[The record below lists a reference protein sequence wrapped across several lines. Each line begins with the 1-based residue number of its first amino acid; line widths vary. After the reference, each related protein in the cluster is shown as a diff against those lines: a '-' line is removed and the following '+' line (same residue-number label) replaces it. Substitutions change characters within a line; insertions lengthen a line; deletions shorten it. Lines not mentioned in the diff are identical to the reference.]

1 MKRTIAAIVLICL
14 LGIMPPVHATSDDD
28 LELARLL
35 TIEQI
40 DRMHGLTFEAY
51 VCRVLETQGYTVEN
65 IRASNDYGVDA
76 VASRGKDRIAIQIKR
91 SKHPIDRRAISDA
104 SAGKDFYKC
113 NRAMVVTN
121 STLTDSAKKFARAI
135 GCQIVERRELL
146 VWIARFK
153 EGTRRP
159 SSKPEKATEPEQSVR
174 GDSGKAAADGAL
186 TGAPQR

>member
-1 MKRTIAAIVLICL
+1 MKRIIVATALTWT
-14 LGIMPPVHATSDDD
+14 LGIMPSAQATSEDD

-51 VCRVLETQGYTVEN
+51 VCRILETQGYIVEN

-76 VASRGKDRIAIQIKR
+76 VVSRGKDSIAIQIKR

-121 STLTDSAKKFARAI
+121 STLTDSAKKFAQAI

-146 VWIARFK
+146 VWIAEFK
-153 EGTRRP
+153 DGTRRP
-159 SSKPEKATEPEQSVR
+159 SSEPEKTVEPEPAPRHVPS
-174 GDSGKAAADGAL
+174 KAAADG
-186 TGAPQR
+186 GH

>member
-14 LGIMPPVHATSDDD
+14 FGIMPPVHATSDDD

-51 VCRVLETQGYTVEN
+51 VCRVLETQGYNVEN
-65 IRASNDYGVDA
+65 IRASNDFGVDA

-104 SAGKDFYKC
+104 SAGKVFYKC
-113 NRAMVVTN
+113 NKAMVITN
-121 STLTDSAKKFARAI
+121 STLTDSAMKFAQAI
-135 GCQIVERRELL
+135 GCQIVDRDEFLRW
-146 VWIARFK
+146 VAHFK
-153 EGTRRP
+153 KGTRRP
-159 SSKPEKATEPEQSVR
+159 SSEPEKPAEPEPAPGPVPS
-174 GDSGKAAADGAL
+174 KAAADGGL
-186 TGAPQR
+186 